1 MYADANS
8 LNTSIKIFTN
18 FRMVSGLKLNTEKT
32 EVIRIDG
39 IADTTIILDTE
50 TNLKWTDDTL
60 KVLGV
65 YFTPSTKDMLTLN
78 YESVSKKNE
87 KHV

>member
-39 IADTTIILDTE
+39 IADTTIMLDTE